1 MAVPSRE
8 CPSTIS
14 GSRKNFFTIKGRI
27 PPAEVVPVTTQAAV
41 AKHAGHIVVL
51 SLYRPNCPKDDR
63 AGRDSTPSPMV
74 RAWALPLCCFAMTE
88 LLFRDDAYLKT
99 ATARVVAVHERGLEL
114 DRTVFYPLGGGQP
127 GDTGALVRAS
137 GERIPIVD
145 TRKGNVVDSVV
156 HIPAA
161 APGLAEV
168 GETVSLEIDWQRRY
182 ALMRLHTA
190 LHVMSCVVVAP
201 VTGGNMSPDKGR
213 LDFDID
219 MSLLDAAKIERET
232 NALIARGLDTETV
245 WITDEEL
252 DARPDLVK
260 TMSVQPPRGAGRVRL
275 LRIPGIDLQ
284 PCGGTH
290 VKNIGE
296 IGAIRVLKIR
306 SEGKHNKR
314 VEIALA

>member
-1 MAVPSRE
+1 
-8 CPSTIS
+8 
-14 GSRKNFFTIKGRI
+14 
-27 PPAEVVPVTTQAAV
+27 
-41 AKHAGHIVVL
+41 
-51 SLYRPNCPKDDR
+51 
-63 AGRDSTPSPMV
+63 
-74 RAWALPLCCFAMTE
+74 MTE

-99 ATARVVAVHERGLEL
+99 ATARVVGWHERGLEL

-127 GDTGALVRAS
+127 GDTGALIRAS

-145 TRKGNVVDSVV
+145 TRKGTTVVDSVV
-156 HIPAA
+156 HIPSAST
-161 APGLAEV
+161 GLAEV
-168 GETVSLEIDWQRRY
+168 GETVDLEIDWQRRY

-190 LHVMSCVVVAP
+190 LHVMSCVVIAP
-201 VTGGNMSPDKGR
+201 VTGGNISPDKGR

-252 DARPDLVK
+252 EARPDLVK

-275 LRIPGIDLQ
+275 LRIPGVDLQ